1 MFGTKLCA
9 LVVAFFAIVV
19 GDAYAQTARDSAAL
33 RYRVAKPAATP
44 YEPVR
49 PASNIGLKDPSNFT
63 NEVEYDEETD
73 QYIIHQKVGG
83 VDVRPPF
90 TMSREEYGDYDVNS
104 SLKNY
109 WRQRYRNESFE
120 RQGGSLTKF
129 NVDNELFETIFGSS
143 VIDIKP
149 QGTASLK
156 FGLKITNT
164 ANPNIA
170 QSLRRQTI
178 FDFKENIQMSVAGK
192 IGDNL
197 EMKIS
202 YDTESQFDFDNTINL
217 KFQGKEDDIIQKIE
231 AGNVSLP
238 LSTSLITGS
247 QSLFGVLTE
256 LKFGKL
262 YVSTVISQQKGE
274 SKTITTQGGAQ
285 VSQFD
290 VSAVDYDKN
299 RHFFLSH
306 YFRSQYDK
314 ALKHLPL
321 IVSSVQITKVEV
333 WVTNTKRSTE
343 NAHNIVAFMDLGE

>member
-1 MFGTKLCA
+1 MCA
-9 LVVAFFAIVV
+9 LVAAFFAIVV

-90 TMSREEYGDYDVNS
+90 TMSREEYGDYDVNN

-149 QGTASLK
+149 Q
-156 FGLKITNT
+156 
-164 ANPNIA
+164 
-170 QSLRRQTI
+170 
-178 FDFKENIQMSVAGK
+178 
-192 IGDNL
+192 
-197 EMKIS
+197 
-202 YDTESQFDFDNTINL
+202 
-217 KFQGKEDDIIQKIE
+217 
-231 AGNVSLP
+231 
-238 LSTSLITGS
+238 
-247 QSLFGVLTE
+247 
-256 LKFGKL
+256 
-262 YVSTVISQQKGE
+262 
-274 SKTITTQGGAQ
+274 
-285 VSQFD
+285 
-290 VSAVDYDKN
+290 
-299 RHFFLSH
+299 
-306 YFRSQYDK
+306 
-314 ALKHLPL
+314 
-321 IVSSVQITKVEV
+321 
-333 WVTNTKRSTE
+333 
-343 NAHNIVAFMDLGE
+343 